1 MSAQQNPGVSS
12 WGVFSRIQEA
22 MQQAHRYADQLME
35 GIANAI
41 DLEIWD
47 VAESLAKTLAAHIRK
62 TGEYPADLPKE
73 QMERLV
79 GIYEDSYRFGLN

>member
-1 MSAQQNPGVSS
+1 MQSS
-12 WGVFSRIQEA
+12 GTYS
-22 MQQAHRYADQLME
+22 DQLLE

-47 VAESLAKTLAAHIRK
+47 VAESLARTLAVHIRK
-62 TGEYPADLPKE
+62 TGEYPQDLPKE

-79 GIYEDSYRFGLN
+79 GMYERARVHGPN

>member
-1 MSAQQNPGVSS
+1 
-12 WGVFSRIQEA
+12 
-22 MQQAHRYADQLME
+22 MQPSTYADQLLE

-47 VAESLAKTLAAHIRK
+47 VAESLARTLASHIRS
-62 TGEYPADLPKE
+62 TGEYPADLPRE

-79 GIYEDSYRFGLN
+79 GMYERSYAFGAN

>member
-1 MSAQQNPGVSS
+1 MMAPQTSN
-12 WGVFSRIQEA
+12 
-22 MQQAHRYADQLME
+22 YADQLLE

-47 VAESLAKTLAAHIRK
+47 VAESLARTLAHHIRS
-62 TGEYPADLPKE
+62 TGEYPRELPRD

-79 GIYEDSYRFGLN
+79 GMYEQSYAYGPN

>member
-1 MSAQQNPGVSS
+1 
-12 WGVFSRIQEA
+12 
-22 MQQAHRYADQLME
+22 MQQGTYADQLLE

-47 VAESLAKTLAAHIRK
+47 VAESLAKTLATHIRR
-62 TGEYPADLPKE
+62 TGEYPKEFPRE

-79 GIYEDSYRFGLN
+79 SMYQQASVDGPN

>member
-1 MSAQQNPGVSS
+1 MQT
-12 WGVFSRIQEA
+12 EA
-22 MQQAHRYADQLME
+22 TYSDQLLE

-47 VAESLAKTLAAHIRK
+47 VAESLARTLAVHIQR
-62 TGEYPADLPKE
+62 TGEYPKDLPRE

-79 GIYEDSYRFGLN
+79 GLYQKSRVQGLN

>member
-1 MSAQQNPGVSS
+1 MRDAT
-12 WGVFSRIQEA
+12 
-22 MQQAHRYADQLME
+22 YADQLLE

-47 VAESLAKTLAAHIRK
+47 VAESLARTLAHHIRT
-62 TGEYPADLPKE
+62 TGEYPRHLPRE

-79 GIYEDSYRFGLN
+79 GMYERAYAQGPS